1 MGSFKETIT
10 LTNGK
15 DDVRIEAGLLKEARS
30 VTVGAVVDTGAST
43 LVINEEIRRKLG
55 LEVKDT
61 RKIRIATGALVECQR
76 TEPVEVRWQDRD
88 TACPAIVMPGDAPIL
103 LGAIPLEDMDLMI
116 DPVSQRLVGVHG
128 DQCLSLAL

>member
-1 MGSFKETIT
+1 
-10 LTNGK
+10 
-15 DDVRIEAGLLKEARS
+15 
-30 VTVGAVVDTGAST
+30 
-43 LVINEEIRRKLG
+43 
-55 LEVKDT
+55 
-61 RKIRIATGALVECQR
+61 VECRR

-116 DPVSQRLVGVHG
+116 DPVNQRLVGVHG